1 MLDLSGRGDE
11 YIKQICSTGLNQ
23 VPPDT
28 VELNDDMVKALV
40 SLLSAAEGSVI
51 LETRDAIPEPP
62 EHDLRPW
69 TLRSSHIAENTI
81 NLQPTWI
88 NEVCQDFEVSWLRR
102 TGSNFKYLI
111 IKL

>member
-1 MLDLSGRGDE
+1 MLDLSGRGDA
-11 YIKQICSTGLNQ
+11 YIRQICSTGLNQ

-40 SLLSAAEGSVI
+40 SLLSAAEGSVD
-51 LETRDAIPEPP
+51 LGTRDVIPEPY

-69 TLRSSHIAENTI
+69 TLRSSSVTENII

-88 NEVCQDFEVSWLRR
+88 NEVCQDFEVS
-102 TGSNFKYLI
+102 
-111 IKL
+111 